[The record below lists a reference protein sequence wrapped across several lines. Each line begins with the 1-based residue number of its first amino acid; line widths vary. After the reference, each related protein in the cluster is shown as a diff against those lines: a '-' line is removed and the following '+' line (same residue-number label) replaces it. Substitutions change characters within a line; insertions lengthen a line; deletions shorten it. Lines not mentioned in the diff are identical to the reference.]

1 MTIKDRKN
9 HDNTQLKKKILAAA
23 LRIFAEQGYDK
34 ISMRKIAARIDYSPT
49 TIYRF
54 FRNKEELLTTIA
66 LETFKDLSAKVE
78 KVQAKGADHPL
89 VLLRTLV
96 GEYIV
101 FCAERPDMFRLFSDL
116 ASFEME
122 GGIMYERLG
131 PLRQRVYQSWF
142 QAIRRAIESGHLEV
156 KDEVRVFLYVWD
168 AVSGYIEHLVNHP
181 RVPRKPLKKDS
192 VEFLDLLFRGIESQ
206 KTSRKGDES

>member
-1 MTIKDRKN
+1 MSIKDRKIKEN
-9 HDNTQLKKKILAAA
+9 ALLRKKILAAA
-23 LRIFAEQGYDK
+23 LRVFSEQGYGK
-34 ISMRKIAARIDYSPT
+34 VSLRKIAARIDYSPT

-66 LETFKDLSAKVE
+66 VETFKDLSAKVE
-78 KVQAKGADHPL
+78 KVQAKGGAHPL
-89 VLLRTLV
+89 VLLKTLV

-122 GGIMYERLG
+122 DGIMYERLG
-131 PLRQRVYQSWF
+131 PIRQRVYQSWF

-156 KDEVRVFLYVWD
+156 KDDARVFLYVWD
-168 AVSGYIEHLVNHP
+168 AVNGYIDHLVNHP
-181 RVPRKPLKKDS
+181 RVPRKPLAKDS
-192 VEFLDLLFRGIESQ
+192 AEFLDLLFRGIEV
-206 KTSRKGDES
+206 KRTSRKGDES